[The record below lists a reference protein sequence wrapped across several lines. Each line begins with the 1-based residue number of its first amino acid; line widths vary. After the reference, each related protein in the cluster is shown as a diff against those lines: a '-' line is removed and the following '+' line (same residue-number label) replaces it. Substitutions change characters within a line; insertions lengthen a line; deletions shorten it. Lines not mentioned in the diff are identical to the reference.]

1 MKKIAISGSSGF
13 AGKKL
18 TSYLQSKGHFV
29 KPIKRFDYSDL
40 ESFDAIIHLS
50 GENIAR
56 KRWSESFKKTLES
69 SRVDTTK
76 QLTQVLSKLQNPP
89 KTFLVASAIGFYG
102 DRGNEALDETSS
114 KGTTFF
120 SSLAENWAKA
130 AQSPPLKNT
139 KTVFMRFGIILDKN
153 DGALKKM
160 LIPFKFFLGAVM
172 GNGKQYL
179 SFIAIDDLLR
189 AILFVIENNQIS
201 GPINFTAPNPV
212 TNEEFTKIL
221 AKKVHR
227 PAFLKIPKW
236 LINLVFGQMGQA
248 LFLDSLRVYPK
259 ALLNWG
265 FKFEYPDL
273 ESALTHILC
282 KKE

>member
-13 AGKKL
+13 VGKQL
-18 TSYLQSKGHFV
+18 TNYLQSKGFFV
-29 KPIKRFDYSDL
+29 KPIKRFDFSDL
-40 ESFDAIIHLS
+40 ESFDTIIHLS
-50 GENIAR
+50 GENIA
-56 KRWSESFKKTLES
+56 KQRWSESFKKTLES

-76 QLTQVLSKLQNPP
+76 QLTQALSKLHNPP

-102 DRGNEALDETSS
+102 DRGDVALDETSPIGS
-114 KGTTFF
+114 TFF
-120 SSLAENWAKA
+120 SKLADKWAKS

-139 KTVFMRFGIILDKN
+139 RTVFMRFGIILDKN

-160 LIPFKFFLGAVM
+160 LIPFKFFLGAIM
-172 GNGKQYL
+172 GSGKQYL

-189 AILFVIENNQIS
+189 AILFVIENDQIS
-201 GPINFTAPNPV
+201 GPINFTAPYPI
-212 TNEEFTKIL
+212 TNEEFTKTL

-227 PAFLKIPKW
+227 PAFFKIPKW

-259 ALLNWG
+259 VLLKSG
-265 FKFEYPDL
+265 FKFDYPDL
-273 ESALTHILC
+273 ESALNHILS
-282 KKE
+282 KK